1 MVTLTG
7 RDFMISKSA
16 IAATALSPL
25 RVLGGSDRI
34 QVGFIGYELIGRQ
47 HVHEFKNHRDVD
59 CAAM

>member
-1 MVTLTG
+1 
-7 RDFMISKSA
+7 MISKSA
-16 IAATALSPL
+16 IAATALSPS
-25 RVLGGSDRI
+25 RVLGGGDRI